1 MSLPETREEAR
12 QTGSEFYFTGKPCKH
27 GHLAPRI
34 TKRGQCVECRKV
46 EWQVENERRKT
57 LPKSEAAKAAGR
69 RYYENNREL
78 VVARAQLR
86 PTEDKQ
92 AYRRKWKAKNP
103 ERNQANNNA
112 WRRRQKNATPKW
124 LTKEQRKTINQTY
137 LYAKHMTELTGIKYV
152 VDHVIPLRGENVCG
166 LHVPENLKLLTHEA
180 NCKKSN
186 KH

>member
-1 MSLPETREEAR
+1 MGLPETREDAR
-12 QTGSEFYFTGKPCKH
+12 NVGAEFYFTGKPCKH
-27 GHLAPRI
+27 GHVAPRI
-34 TKRGQCVECRKV
+34 TKRGQCVECRKA
-46 EWQVENERRKT
+46 ESAASNERRKAR
-57 LPKSEAAKAAGR
+57 PKSEAAKAAGR
-69 RYYENNREL
+69 RYYETNMEL
-78 VVARAQLR
+78 VKARAQAR

-92 AYRRKWKAKNP
+92 AYRRKWKQNNP

-124 LTKEQRKTINQTY
+124 LTKEQRRSINQTY

-152 VDHVIPLRGENVCG
+152 VDHIVPLRGENVCG